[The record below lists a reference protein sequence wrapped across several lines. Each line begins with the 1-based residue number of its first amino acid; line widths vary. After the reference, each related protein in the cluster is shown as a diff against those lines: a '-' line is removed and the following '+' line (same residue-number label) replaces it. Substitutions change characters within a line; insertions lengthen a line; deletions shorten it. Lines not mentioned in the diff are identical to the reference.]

1 MLWLLCKFKTIN
13 YYLQVSISEHHDEA
27 DGLWQLLF
35 DGVSVDQF
43 FSGQLTRRQTPV
55 IYYRTLSLLCGHRIQ
70 WTKHT
75 VSRTIHF
82 CFSLTFNLVHHLRTP
97 QCYQRVPDKRALNKF
112 YNTLRLQISCG
123 SVAVVFGGEIISHF
137 AQTR

>member
-35 DGVSVDQF
+35 DGASVDQF

-70 WTKHT
+70 WTKHSVT
-75 VSRTIHF
+75 HN
-82 CFSLTFNLVHHLRTP
+82 SLLFFVNLVHHLRTP
-97 QCYQRVPDKRALNKF
+97 RCYQRVPDKRALNKF